1 MRYEIAMALLPA
13 ALLGASWILR
23 RHAQA
28 QASRRGE
35 RTAQAQLDLIGRR
48 LAGLV
53 PAPTGKIPVRA
64 VRRRPF

>member
-1 MRYEIAMALLPA
+1 MRYEIAMAMLPA
-13 ALLGASWILR
+13 TLLATGWLLR
-23 RHAQA
+23 RRAQA

-35 RTAQAQLDLIGRR
+35 RTAQAQLDSIGSR

-53 PAPTGKIPVRA
+53 PAPAGKIPVRA